1 MEPAINLYSSNE
13 KSELIR
19 ENSQE
24 ILSVLAAHQIALW
37 EYDIITGKCS
47 FSNDY
52 FFTLGL
58 KDAGI
63 IFEDIDDFYRF
74 IHPED
79 IEFYKQ
85 AFAEMLSSDSK
96 TSQIR
101 VRCISE
107 QGKVIWLEDHF
118 LSYKESCESH
128 PGKLLAYT
136 VNVTSQCEKEQHIKY
151 LEEYNR
157 KIIEALPEFI
167 FIFDDNFFITDV
179 LMAPGTILLHPVE
192 VLRGADGRSIYS
204 PEVSDLFIC
213 NIRECLR
220 DGKLKEIEYPLE
232 VDGSLHYFQAR
243 IAPFEGNRVLALIHD
258 IGDRI
263 QRSQELI
270 EAKRRAE
277 DADKMKSVFL
287 ANMSH
292 EIRTPLNAIVGF
304 SEIIAVTENEE
315 EKMEYLEIIQK
326 NSNLLLQLIND
337 ILDLS
342 RIESGKSEMHFQQVE
357 IAGLVEEVEKVH
369 QLKMNSNVELKVIRP
384 EGEYWTST
392 DRNRVMQVLF
402 NFLSNAIKNTEK
414 GSITLGLKHEGPW
427 LKLYVSDTG
436 CGISKEKLPQ
446 IFTRFEK
453 LNDFVQGTGLGLS
466 ICKSIVER
474 LGGRIEVTSELGQG
488 SVFALYL
495 PYQEIPK
502 EVVERRLPHKKNVD
516 EDKRKKIL
524 VVEDIESNFAQ
535 LNILL
540 NKEYIISWVRNGQ
553 EAINSFIREKPD
565 LILMDIRMPIMDGIQ
580 ATEKIRTI
588 SLTVPIIAVTAY
600 AFYTEQQQAIQAGC
614 NAVISK
620 PYSLERL
627 KETIES
633 YIG

>member
-1 MEPAINLYSSNE
+1 
-13 KSELIR
+13 
-19 ENSQE
+19 
-24 ILSVLAAHQIALW
+24 
-37 EYDIITGKCS
+37 
-47 FSNDY
+47 
-52 FFTLGL
+52 
-58 KDAGI
+58 
-63 IFEDIDDFYRF
+63 
-74 IHPED
+74 
-79 IEFYKQ
+79 
-85 AFAEMLSSDSK
+85 
-96 TSQIR
+96 
-101 VRCISE
+101 
-107 QGKVIWLEDHF
+107 
-118 LSYKESCESH
+118 
-128 PGKLLAYT
+128 
-136 VNVTSQCEKEQHIKY
+136 
-151 LEEYNR
+151 
-157 KIIEALPEFI
+157 
-167 FIFDDNFFITDV
+167 
-179 LMAPGTILLHPVE
+179 
-192 VLRGADGRSIYS
+192 
-204 PEVSDLFIC
+204 
-213 NIRECLR
+213 
-220 DGKLKEIEYPLE
+220 
-232 VDGSLHYFQAR
+232 
-243 IAPFEGNRVLALIHD
+243 
-258 IGDRI
+258 
-263 QRSQELI
+263 
-270 EAKRRAE
+270 
-277 DADKMKSVFL
+277 
-287 ANMSH
+287 
-292 EIRTPLNAIVGF
+292 
-304 SEIIAVTENEE
+304 
-315 EKMEYLEIIQK
+315 MEYLEIIQK

-369 QLKMNSNVELKVIRP
+369 QLKMKSNVELKVIRP

-414 GSITLGLKHEGPW
+414 GSITLGLKHEGSW